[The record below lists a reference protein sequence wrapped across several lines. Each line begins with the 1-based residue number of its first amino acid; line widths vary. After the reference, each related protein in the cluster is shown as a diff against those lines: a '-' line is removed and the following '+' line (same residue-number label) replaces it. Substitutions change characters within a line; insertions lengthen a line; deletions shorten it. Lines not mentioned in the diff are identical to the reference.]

1 MKFER
6 KKVLIV
12 DDSAINR
19 RILADMLSAEYQI
32 IEARGGENAILCLR
46 SFGDELAL
54 VLLDIFMPDVDG
66 FAVLEEMN
74 RQGWIENIPVITI
87 SSDGSAENV
96 DKAYELGVADFI
108 SKPFDTLMVKQRVT
122 HTINNYRKP
131 ERNWSF
137 A

>member
-74 RQGWIENIPVITI
+74 GQGWIDNIPVITI

-96 DKAYELGVADFI
+96 DKAYE
-108 SKPFDTLMVKQRVT
+108 
-122 HTINNYRKP
+122 
-131 ERNWSF
+131 
-137 A
+137 

>member
-1 MKFER
+1 MRLER

-19 RILADMLSAEYQI
+19 RILADMLSPEYQI
-32 IEARGGENAILCLR
+32 IEAKGGEDALLRIR

-66 FAVLEEMN
+66 FAVLREMN
-74 RQGWIENIPVITI
+74 KQGWINQIPVITI
-87 SSDGSAENV
+87 SSDGSDENIG
-96 DKAYELGVADFI
+96 KAYELGVTDFI
-108 SKPFDTLMVKQRVT
+108 SKPFDTLVVKQRVAN
-122 HTINNYRKP
+122 TI
-131 ERNWSF
+131 

>member
-19 RILADMLSAEYQI
+19 RILADMLTPEYQV
-32 IEARGGENAILCLR
+32 IEARDGENALLCLR

-74 RQGWIENIPVITI
+74 KQGWIDTIPVITI
-87 SSDGSAENV
+87 SSDGSEDNMG
-96 DKAYELGVADFI
+96 KAYELGVADFI
-108 SKPFDTLMVKQRVT
+108 SKPFDTLVVKQRVAN
-122 HTINNYRKP
+122 TIGTYKK
-131 ERNWSF
+131 EEKNWSF

>member
-19 RILADMLSAEYQI
+19 RILADILSEEYQI
-32 IEARGGENAILCLR
+32 IEARDGENAILCLR

-66 FAVLEEMN
+66 FAVLREMN
-74 RQGWIENIPVITI
+74 KQGWIERIPVITI
-87 SSDGSAENV
+87 SSDGSADNI
-96 DKAYELGVADFI
+96 DKAYELGVSDFI
-108 SKPFDTLMVKQRVT
+108 CKPFDTLMVKQRVA
-122 HTINNYRKP
+122 HTIGNYEKP